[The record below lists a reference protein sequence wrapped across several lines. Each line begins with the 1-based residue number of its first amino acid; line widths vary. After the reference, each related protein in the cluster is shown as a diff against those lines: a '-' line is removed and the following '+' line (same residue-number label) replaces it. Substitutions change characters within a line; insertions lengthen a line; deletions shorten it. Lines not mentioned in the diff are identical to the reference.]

1 LNREEK
7 AAVVEELSATL
18 DTAKIAIIADY
29 KGLTVSSL
37 QELRRELKGSNA
49 EIRVTKNTLL
59 RRAISGTPFEAI
71 DEHLQ
76 GTTALA
82 VSFDDPVAPAKILSN
97 FAKDHEQLALKGGV
111 LDGKVLS
118 VDDLTALA
126 KLPSREALLGQTLSV
141 MQAVPTGF
149 VRVLSAVPQSLVY
162 TLQAIK
168 DQKEQATN

>member
-1 LNREEK
+1 MNREEK
-7 AAVVEELSATL
+7 AAVVEELVATL

-29 KGLTVSSL
+29 KGLTVSTL
-37 QELRRELKGSNA
+37 QELRRELKSSNA

-97 FAKDHEQLALKGGV
+97 FAKDHEDLAVKGGV

-118 VDDLTALA
+118 VEDLQALA

-141 MQAVPTGF
+141 MQAVPTSF
-149 VRVLSAVPQSLVY
+149 VRVLGAVPQSLVY

>member
-1 LNREEK
+1 MNREEK